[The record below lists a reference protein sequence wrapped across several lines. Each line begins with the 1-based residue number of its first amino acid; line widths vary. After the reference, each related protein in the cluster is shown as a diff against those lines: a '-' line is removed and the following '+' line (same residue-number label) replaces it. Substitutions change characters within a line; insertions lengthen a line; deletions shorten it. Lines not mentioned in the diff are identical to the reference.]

1 LVIIQTIAEKFRLL
15 QRSGLTLSSLN
26 AIITMNTKEIRLIS
40 PQDFLKLKAEKAD
53 YFLIDLRE
61 KDELEISYIGGHHI
75 PVGDIVMRLNEIPK
89 DKKVILHCKS
99 GKRAELALLL
109 LQQHYEFDNLYSL
122 EGGIMGV
129 AELDNS
135 IASY

>member
-1 LVIIQTIAEKFRLL
+1 
-15 QRSGLTLSSLN
+15 
-26 AIITMNTKEIRLIS
+26 MNTKEIRLIS

-61 KDELEISYIGGHHI
+61 KDELEISYIGGYHI

-122 EGGIMGV
+122 EGGIIGV

-135 IASY
+135 IDSY